1 MLIILQVFRNV
12 TLNRLSV
19 YFYLSGSIQ
28 DSRLLYYL
36 IREIKSWLNT
46 LQVFSMLIMLQVFRN
61 VILNWQGLFLKSRK
75 QENQNMLQVFS
86 MLIKLQVF
94 RNVSL
99 NWQVLFLNSKKQ
111 QNQNQN
117 IQYRFTR
124 KFVLWCTARNH
135 CDEQLCDTFQLFTFF
150 AFLLL

>member
-1 MLIILQVFRNV
+1 MLIMLQVFRNV

-86 MLIKLQVF
+86 VLIKLQVF

-117 IQYRFTR
+117 I
-124 KFVLWCTARNH
+124 
-135 CDEQLCDTFQLFTFF
+135 
-150 AFLLL
+150 